1 MMPGTPVVVCK
12 NDKVIVDVLNAM
24 QADTTSLH
32 FHGKYQLNNSTYYG
46 IIYIQSILEI
56 KTSDFANFLQANIFQ
71 MATNTLMGFHL

>member
-32 FHGKYQLNNSTYYG
+32 FHGNFWCSIKVYGSIFNIYQ
-46 IIYIQSILEI
+46 I
-56 KTSDFANFLQANIFQ
+56 KPLDLSN
-71 MATNTLMGFHL
+71 